1 MSRNEFYIIPENF
14 KNGNYI
20 FNRYKVIDLI
30 ILCGCSSV
38 GVFIIIS
45 VLFLAS
51 SLRNVILGVCGV
63 LFGLFIISM
72 GLLFTLNVP
81 YYHNVFGKLRCIM
94 RFVLKTKKYKWKG
107 VEYRNYEN

>member
-51 SLRNVILGVCGV
+51 TFKNVVIGVIGV
-63 LFGLFIISM
+63 LAGLLIISL
-72 GLLFTLNVP
+72 GLLLTINVS
-81 YYHNVFGKLRCIM
+81 YYHNVLGKVLCII
-94 RFVLKTKKYKWKG
+94 RFMLKQKQYKWKG
-107 VEYRNYEN
+107 IDYKVYEE